1 MMDTPA
7 TSFPSSLATPG
18 APAPPPEGWAVP
30 AGRGVDW
37 WGAAWRLFTGAP
49 AVWILITII
58 YVAIMMLLSFI
69 PLLGQ
74 LGVSLLNPVFLG
86 GIMLGCREQD
96 RGGALTVQHLFA
108 GFKEKLGPLVVVAL
122 LYLLGWF
129 VVGCLTLA
137 IAFAALGGSA
147 LAALASGDATVLG
160 SALFATMGLSAA
172 LVLLVGLLFAAP
184 LMMAFWFAPA
194 LVMFRGDEPFAAMKT
209 SFRACLRNIPPF
221 LVYGLLGILF
231 IVLACIPVFLG
242 LIVLIP
248 VGIATVYTSY
258 KDIFGSLPETAS
270 NASAN

>member
-7 TSFPSSLATPG
+7 APFPSSLVPPG
-18 APAPPPEGWAVP
+18 APVPPPEGWAVP

-49 AVWILITII
+49 AVWILITIVYI
-58 YVAIMMLLSFI
+58 AIMMVLSFI

-74 LGVSLLNPVFLG
+74 LGVSLLHPVFLG

-108 GFKEKLGPLVVVAL
+108 GFNEKLGPLVVVAL

-137 IAFAALGGSA
+137 IAFATLGGSV
-147 LAALASGDATVLG
+147 LAALASGDAMVMGT
-160 SALFATMGLSAA
+160 ALFATMGLSAA
-172 LVLLVGLLFAAP
+172 LVFLVALLFAVP

-194 LVMFRGDEPFAAMKT
+194 LVVFRGDEPFAAMKA

-221 LVYGLLGILF
+221 LIYGLLGILF
-231 IVLACIPVFLG
+231 IVLACIPLFLG

-258 KDIFGSLPETAS
+258 KDIFGI
-270 NASAN
+270 SA

>member
-1 MMDTPA
+1 MMETPA
-7 TSFPSSLATPG
+7 ASFPSSVVPPV
-18 APAPPPEGWAVP
+18 APVPPPEGWAVE
-30 AGRGVDW
+30 AGRGADW
-37 WGAAWRLFTGAP
+37 WGAAWRLFKEAP
-49 AVWILITII
+49 AVWILITIV
-58 YVAIMMLLSFI
+58 YVAIMMVLSFI

-74 LGVSLLNPVFLG
+74 LGVSLLHPVFLG
-86 GIMLGCREQD
+86 GIMLGCRVQD
-96 RGGALTVQHLFA
+96 RGSALTVQHLFA

-137 IAFAALGGSA
+137 IALATLGGSV
-147 LAALASGDATVLG
+147 LAALASGDAMVMG
-160 SALFATMGLSAA
+160 SELFATMGLGAA
-172 LVLLVGLLFAAP
+172 LVLLVPLLFAVP

-194 LVMFRGDEPFAAMKT
+194 LIVLRGDEPFAAMKT

-221 LVYGLLGILF
+221 LIYGLLGILF

-258 KDIFGSLPETAS
+258 KDIFESLSATTG
-270 NASAN
+270 NA